1 MAGQDKRKY
10 IRVPV
15 EVEFRVT
22 EDGADEHGHLFFYS
36 RNVSKGGAFLIS
48 DLLLQKGST
57 VFVKFQLP
65 GENLIEV
72 LAEVVWVDE
81 ADGQEAGMGI
91 EFTRFTPENRAAIER
106 FLDRQTAAKPQ

>member
-1 MAGQDKRKY
+1 MDSKDKRRFL
-10 IRVPV
+10 RVPV

-48 DLLLQKGST
+48 DLLLSKGSA

-65 GENLIEV
+65 GEDLIEV

-91 EFTRFTPENRAAIER
+91 EFTRFTTENRAAIER
-106 FLDRQTAAKPQ
+106 FLARQTAPKS